1 MSQMQKIGP
10 ETWIMLVTVIFM
22 VLLAVLALTP
32 EPRRAAPGKGVALVN
47 PSTGMSA
54 GISTGS
60 IAAAPQEQVLGQTV
74 AAMQPVV
81 NPPTYPYSGVVEQF
95 VNRDPG
101 GWGQVHVLV
110 NDGAG
115 LIQDVS
121 LGPEWYLS
129 FQGCVLRRG
138 LHVEGVGFHFDGL
151 TQGGRL
157 YAKNVIVN
165 GVRCRLRTDQGLA
178 LWTDQIR

>member
-1 MSQMQKIGP
+1 MSQMRKIGP
-10 ETWIMLVTVIFM
+10 ETWIMLVTVVFM
-22 VLLAVLALTP
+22 VVLAVIAVTP
-32 EPRRAAPGKGVALVN
+32 AERPVAAGKGSSALVDTA
-47 PSTGMSA
+47 TGMVTA
-54 GISTGS
+54 QNGM
-60 IAAAPQEQVLGQTV
+60 AQGQNV
-74 AAMQPVV
+74 AQLQPVQQLT
-81 NPPTYPYSGVVEQF
+81 TYPYSGVVDQF
-95 VNRDPG
+95 VNRDPK
-101 GWGQVHVLV
+101 GWGQVHILV

-129 FQGCVLRRG
+129 FQGCVIRRG
-138 LHVEGVGFHFDGL
+138 LHVEGVGFHFDGV

-178 LWTDQIR
+178 IWTDQLR

>member
-1 MSQMQKIGP
+1 MSQMRKMGP
-10 ETWIMLVTVIFM
+10 ETWIMLVTLLFILV
-22 VLLAVLALTP
+22 LAVLALSP
-32 EPRRAAPGKGVALVN
+32 EERPKAVTKGVTLAN
-47 PSTGMSA
+47 PATGMTAAWNSNPA
-54 GISTGS
+54 RANN
-60 IAAAPQEQVLGQTV
+60 AAAL
-74 AAMQPVV
+74 QPVQ
-81 NPPTYPYSGVVEQF
+81 PITTYPYNGVVDQF
-95 VNRDPG
+95 VNRDPK
-101 GWGQVHVLV
+101 GWGQVHILV

-121 LGPEWYLS
+121 LAPEWYLS
-129 FQGCVLRRG
+129 FQGCVIRRG
-138 LHVEGVGFHFDGL
+138 LHVEGVGFHFDGV